1 MKSTPEQSAWL
12 QKEKDKIEP
21 KKGRRVKRKY
31 IHFDK
36 RINIIEPFHLGL
48 VFDSNKVA
56 KHSFYP
62 FIRNI
67 QRKKHYK
74 KQPPGSP
81 HKTRIVLK
89 ERPIDYGAHT
99 DALILSWYSFQLATK
114 YELLIHQ
121 LGLENNVIAYRS
133 VGDGMST
140 YDHVKVVT
148 DFITTNP
155 DYVVVALDV
164 KEFFQKVDHKKLRQ
178 VWESILDVPR
188 LPPDYYNIYK
198 YVTDYRYVE
207 SRHLRKHLGFSRAD
221 ERKMSRVCDASVF
234 RNKIV
239 SGGLLKRNPLKTKG
253 IPQGSS
259 ISCVLSNA
267 YMLPFDTA
275 VKKVVSNLSGLY
287 LRYSDDILILV
298 PKNNVESVT
307 KFAEDF
313 LENELDLQ
321 INAQKTELTSF
332 VQVNGF
338 LMAQDVQTGE
348 PSHLSYLGIT
358 FDGRRFYLRHK
369 AIARHQKRM
378 LAGLKRSRVIAS
390 VKKQSLPKHFPKY
403 LRPGGP
409 NTWTYADRVS
419 QALNSA
425 EIKLQTS
432 DKRMSKKIK
441 ALVTKR

>member
-1 MKSTPEQSAWL
+1 MKLTPEQSAWL

-21 KKGRRVKRKY
+21 KKGRRAKRKY

-36 RINIIEPFHLGL
+36 LINIIEPFHLDL

-62 FIRNI
+62 FIRNT

-81 HKTRIVLK
+81 YKTRIVLK

-114 YELLIHQ
+114 YELLLHQ

-148 DFITTNP
+148 DFIVQNP
-155 DYVVVALDV
+155 NYVAVALDV
-164 KEFFQKVDHKKLRQ
+164 KEFFQKVDHNKLKL
-178 VWESILDVPR
+178 VWESILGVSR
-188 LPPDYYNIYK
+188 LPNDYYNIYK

-207 SRHLRKHLGFSRAD
+207 SRHLRKHLGFSRLD
-221 ERKMSRVCDASVF
+221 ERKMSRVCEVSTF

-239 SGGLLKRNPLKTKG
+239 SGGLLKRNPLQTKG

-267 YMLPFDTA
+267 YMLPFDT
-275 VKKVVSNLSGLY
+275 VIKKMVSNLNGLY

-298 PKNNVESVT
+298 PKDSVDSVT
-307 KFAEDF
+307 KTAEDF
-313 LENELDLQ
+313 LEKELDLK
-321 INAQKTELTSF
+321 INTQKTELTSF
-332 VQVNGF
+332 VEVNGF
-338 LMAQDVQTGE
+338 LMAQDAQTGE

-378 LAGLKRSRVIAS
+378 LAGVKRSRVIAS

-419 QALNSA
+419 RAINSP

-432 DKRMSKKIK
+432 DKRMGVKIK
-441 ALVTKR
+441 FITAK

>member
-1 MKSTPEQSAWL
+1 MKITPEQSAWL

-21 KKGRRVKRKY
+21 KKGRKAKRKY

-36 RINIIEPFHLGL
+36 RINIIEPYHLDL
-48 VFDSNKVA
+48 VFNGDKVA

-62 FIRNI
+62 FIRNT

-74 KQPPGSP
+74 KQPLGSP
-81 HKTRIVLK
+81 YKTRIELK

-140 YDHVKVVT
+140 YDHMKVVT
-148 DFITTNP
+148 DFIKQKP
-155 DYVVVALDV
+155 DYVAVALDV
-164 KEFFQKVDHKKLRQ
+164 KEFFQKVDHAKLKL
-178 VWESILDVPR
+178 VWESILGVTKLSD
-188 LPPDYYNIYK
+188 DYYNIYK

-207 SRHLRKHLGFSRAD
+207 SRHLRKHLGFSKMD
-221 ERKMSRVCDASVF
+221 ERKMSRVCDSTAF

-239 SGGLLKRNPLKTKG
+239 SKGLLKRNPLKTKG

-275 VKKVVSNLSGLY
+275 LKKMVSDLEGLY

-298 PKNNVESVT
+298 PKDSVNVVT
-307 KFAEDF
+307 KIAEDF
-313 LENELDLQ
+313 LEKQLDLK
-321 INAQKTELTSF
+321 INTQKTELTSF
-332 VQVNGF
+332 PEVNGF
-338 LMAQDVQTGE
+338 LQAHDAQTGE
-348 PSHLSYLGIT
+348 LSHLSYLGIT
-358 FDGRRFYLRHK
+358 YDGRRFYLRHK
-369 AIARHQKRM
+369 AIARHQKRV
-378 LAGLKRSRVIAS
+378 LAGVTRSRTTAKIM
-390 VKKQSLPKHFPKY
+390 KQSLPKHFPKY

-419 QALNSA
+419 KALNSI
-425 EIKLQTS
+425 EIKSQTS
-432 DKRMSKKIK
+432 DKKTSSKIK
-441 ALVTKR
+441 SLASK